1 MNNALIKTTQTTIG
15 NETIQTVNARE
26 LHEFLGV
33 GKYFAN
39 WIKDRIKKYDFIE
52 SRDFTVHKIMNGEN
66 TVAKFGNGKNGQFTA
81 IEYHISIDM
90 AKELSMVE
98 NNEQGRKARQYFI
111 EVEKQYKNTVITAE
125 SIVAAMTPLIRE
137 AEQMKAKF
145 EFAKNFLPKGKAGD
159 VSESNGLPKNKFRRG
174 FYCSKNGK
182 DTSVLLEHPSL
193 PGLFEEY
200 KQIK

>member
-1 MNNALIKTTQTTIG
+1 MNNALIKTTSATIG

-26 LHEFLGV
+26 LHEFLQSGQ
-33 GKYFAN
+33 KFID
-39 WIKDRIKKYDFIE
+39 WIKNRIEKYGFIE
-52 SRDFTVHKIMNGEN
+52 DVDYTLHKFTKCHN
-66 TVAKFGNGKNGQFTA
+66 TGSTIA
-81 IEYHISIDM
+81 IDYYITLDM
-90 AKELSMVE
+90 AKELAMVE

-137 AEQMKAKF
+137 AEHMKLKF

-159 VSESNGLPKNKFRRG
+159 ISESNGLPKNQYRRG

-182 DTSVLLEHPSL
+182 DTSLLLEHPSL
-193 PGLFEEY
+193 PNLFEEY